1 MSLLFLALTACGTS
15 HEATAETPPVVV
27 VEAPPATPPVSTPST
42 PTSPTP
48 TGDPTGPDTWTIG
61 VVDAPQKVAGVPAQV
76 ASVRSASHEGFD
88 RIVWEFKGDRLPGH
102 HLEYVDRPARD
113 CGAGTALEIAGD
125 ALLLV
130 QFTPASAHDDAG
142 ASTTEKEAKPA
153 LANVREIERT
163 CDFEGVVAF
172 VVGVGAPNPFRVFE
186 LTAPAR
192 LVVDVKR

>member
-1 MSLLFLALTACGTS
+1 MSLLFLALTACGSS
-15 HEATAETPPVVV
+15 HEATAETPPVVI
-27 VEAPPATPPVSTPST
+27 VEAPAATPPAST
-42 PTSPTP
+42 PTTPTTPTP
-48 TGDPTGPDTWTIG
+48 TGDPTGPDTWTVG
-61 VVDAPQKVAGVPAQV
+61 VVDAPQKVDGVPAQV

-88 RIVWEFKGDRLPGH
+88 RIVLEFKGDRVPGH

-113 CGAGTALEIAGD
+113 CTAGAALDIAGD

-130 QFTPASAHDDAG
+130 QISPASAHDEAG
-142 ASTTEKEAKPA
+142 ASTADKEVKPA
-153 LANVREIERT
+153 LANVREIERS

-192 LVVDVKR
+192 LVVDIKR